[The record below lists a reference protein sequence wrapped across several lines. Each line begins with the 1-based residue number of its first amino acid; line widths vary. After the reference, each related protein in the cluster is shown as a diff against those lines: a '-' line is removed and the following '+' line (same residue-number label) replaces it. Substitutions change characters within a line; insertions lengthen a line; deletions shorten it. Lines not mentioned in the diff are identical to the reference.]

1 MARHGDN
8 SPNPRNPQGP
18 SADERGVWDE
28 ALEPEQQSS
37 LNASLRQ
44 VRDLPGASPEL
55 KDMAKKLL
63 SGQVSI
69 RDIVDDPSGAR
80 VFGGGDFAKLRGQ
93 WESASDEE
101 RDRLRNDEGAGD
113 SGAGSDSRPGEGRP
127 SRTEDERPKK
137 GQGGRHSGGFSL
149 Y

>member
-8 SPNPRNPQGP
+8 SPNPNNPQGP
-18 SADERGVWDE
+18 GNERGAWDE
-28 ALEPEQQSS
+28 ALEPEQQRA

-44 VRDLPGASPEL
+44 VSDLPGASPEL

-63 SGQVSI
+63 SGQVSL
-69 RDIVDDPSGAR
+69 RDVVDDPSGAR

-93 WESASDEE
+93 WESASEEE
-101 RDRLRNDEGAGD
+101 RDRLSHPDGDESGARPDEGQPRSTQD
-113 SGAGSDSRPGEGRP
+113 E
-127 SRTEDERPKK
+127 ERPKK
-137 GQGGRHSGGFSL
+137 GQGRHSGGFSL

>member
-18 SADERGVWDE
+18 SDDERGAWDE
-28 ALEPEQQSS
+28 ALEPEQQRA

-44 VRDLPGASPEL
+44 VRDLPGVSPEL
-55 KDMAKKLL
+55 KDMANKLL
-63 SGQVSI
+63 SGRVSL
-69 RDIVDDPSGAR
+69 RDIVDDPSGSRA
-80 VFGGGDFAKLRGQ
+80 FGGGEFAKLRGQ

-101 RDRLRNDEGAGD
+101 RDRLRNDVTPDDGAGR
-113 SGAGSDSRPGEGRP
+113 DSRGDGEQPRR
-127 SRTEDERPKK
+127 SQEQEQPKK
-137 GQGGRHSGGFSL
+137 GQGRHSGGFSL

>member
-8 SPNPRNPQGP
+8 SPNPGDSQGS
-18 SADERGVWDE
+18 SANERGAWDE
-28 ALEPEQQSS
+28 ALEPEQQRA

-44 VRDLPGASPEL
+44 VSGLPGASPEL

-63 SGQVSI
+63 SGQVSL
-69 RDIVDDPSGAR
+69 RDIVDDPSGSR
-80 VFGGGDFAKLRGQ
+80 VFGSDLGKLRGQ

-101 RDRLRNDEGAGD
+101 RDRIRNADADESRD
-113 SGAGSDSRPGEGRP
+113 RSDDGQQPRRSQDE
-127 SRTEDERPKK
+127 ERPKK
-137 GQGGRHSGGFSL
+137 NQGRHSGGFSL

>member
-18 SADERGVWDE
+18 SGEDRGVWDE
-28 ALEPEQQSS
+28 ALEPEQQRS

-55 KDMAKKLL
+55 KDMANKLL
-63 SGQVSI
+63 SGRVSI
-69 RDIVDDPSGAR
+69 RDIVDDPSGSR
-80 VFGGGDFAKLRGQ
+80 VFGGGVFAQLRGQ

-101 RDRLRNDEGAGD
+101 RDRLRNSETTPDADADKRGD
-113 SGAGSDSRPGEGRP
+113 DGKPRRSEES
-127 SRTEDERPKK
+127 ERPKK
-137 GQGGRHSGGFSL
+137 GQGRHSGGFSL